1 MMNRLFEVVFSF
13 FQIENC
19 ITGKRQFKYFISITG
34 LIIFSAEESND
45 CTVLCKMGNFK
56 TCSILV
62 HQDNYNPNKATKT
75 SQLTTYYDFKS
86 GNSLLPSIKP
96 VGFYLNLKLYI

>member
-1 MMNRLFEVVFSF
+1 
-13 FQIENC
+13 
-19 ITGKRQFKYFISITG
+19 
-34 LIIFSAEESND
+34 
-45 CTVLCKMGNFK
+45 MGNFK